1 MKFLFMLKRQPILYN
16 ILSDIETL
24 ATSDKC
30 YTIELTHDKAK
41 ILRRYI
47 TKLQNQVER
56 EV

>member
-1 MKFLFMLKRQPILYN
+1 MKFLFMWKRQPILYN

-24 ATSDKC
+24 ATSDKG